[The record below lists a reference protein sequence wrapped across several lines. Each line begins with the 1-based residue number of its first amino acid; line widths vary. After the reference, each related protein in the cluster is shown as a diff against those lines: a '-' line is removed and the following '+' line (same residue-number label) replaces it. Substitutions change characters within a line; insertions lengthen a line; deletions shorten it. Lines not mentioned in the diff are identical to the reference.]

1 MTINKISNEVFQ
13 FSFSKFGSCV
23 YLLKLKDKNNK
34 NILIDTS
41 SKENRE
47 ELLRDLK
54 ELKIKPEDVNIILLT
69 HSHYD
74 HVGNLDLFQSAKVYD
89 INNIEKFKIQEIR
102 VIKTPGHAQDSL
114 CFLYKDILFS
124 GDTLFHNG
132 IGRTDL
138 QDSEPKKMQESLGRL
153 KRLNY
158 KILCPGHVD

>member
-13 FSFSKFGSCV
+13 LSFKKFGSCV
-23 YLLKLKDKNNK
+23 YLLKLKNNK

-41 SKENRE
+41 SKDNES
-47 ELLRDLK
+47 ELVEDLQK
-54 ELKIKPEDVNIILLT
+54 LNLKPKDINIILLT

-89 INNIEKFKIQEIR
+89 INNIEKFKIKDIK

-124 GDTLFHNG
+124 GDTLFYNG

-138 QDSEPKKMQESLGRL
+138 PDSEPKKMQESLGRL

-158 KILCPGHVD
+158 KILCPGHID